1 MSKPTMVKTNVF
13 DAQPVESQLSVNVV
27 SQPASFT
34 SLDSSA
40 SLENLPV
47 FDAAS
52 SETQTFGFFKVDDS
66 NESTAIAS
74 TDSKAAASTDA
85 EALRLFALEQHPPSN
100 TALDS
105 AVSLITEALQP
116 TTIRTDEPMMMVT
129 ENSNASHVG
138 PIESTE
144 LWNQLMESPYDGGST
159 IDDIVEVNAILET
172 DESGTTETISG
183 VAKPSMMVT
192 M

>member
-1 MSKPTMVKTNVF
+1 MVKTAVF
-13 DAQPVESQLSVNVV
+13 DAQPVESQVSVNVV

-34 SLDSSA
+34 SFDSSA

-52 SETQTFGFFKVDDS
+52 SETQTFGFFKVGDS
-66 NESTAIAS
+66 NESTAIVS
-74 TDSKAAASTDA
+74 TNSKAAASTDA
-85 EALRLFALEQHPPSN
+85 EALRLFAMEQHPPAN
-100 TALDS
+100 AALDS
-105 AVSLITEALQP
+105 AVSLITDALQP
-116 TTIRTDEPMMMVT
+116 TTISNDEHMMTIT
-129 ENSNASHVG
+129 ENSNASHVE

-144 LWNQLMESPYDGGST
+144 LWNQLTESPYDGGST

-172 DESGTTETISG
+172 DESGTTETITG
-183 VAKPSMMVT
+183 VAKPSMMVI